1 METGQTEMR
10 RLERLDAGGLVG
22 AIARRSR
29 RGCDGGQ
36 GARDGMDAVKGTGQN
51 EIVVGVELLEAR
63 RKVAVVD
70 ESSGLVDDEQSED
83 DPAVRMS
90 AVVNRVLALVVY

>member
-1 METGQTEMR
+1 MR

-22 AIARRSR
+22 SIARRSR
-29 RGCDGGQ
+29 RRCDGGQ
-36 GARDGMDAVKGTGQN
+36 GARDGMDAVKCAGQN

-70 ESSGLVDDEQSED
+70 EPSGLVDDEQSED

-90 AVVNRVLALVVY
+90 AVVNRVQVLFVY